1 MGIAYFPEV
10 YPDELVYSVL
20 ARYYVHGGY
29 SAYIFCA
36 ADVFVN
42 KRVSPDKEFVNALK
56 PEVLESLCR
65 KMTMAELVER
75 HTMFPYYARFLP
87 CERRSRAFEAL
98 CSMSGDYNNLLA
110 IPKQKNG
117 ENRYLRYCPLCVE
130 KDRQLYGESYWHRS
144 HQLTGVSV
152 CSKHGIKL
160 WNSSVII
167 SGKASPNLVTAE
179 QEIKEQN
186 VICGN
191 EIEIQLAEYVG
202 KVFRSDMD
210 MKNPVAVGQFLHSQM
225 AGTEYLS
232 VRGEQRNIQTFYED
246 FSAFYE
252 ELPEQGLTEL
262 WQIQKVFNNY
272 RLNCFEVCQIAI
284 FLNIPVEKLCNMEL
298 PEKAQEQIFDDKV
311 RELRNQGLKYPEIAK
326 RLNASYN
333 VVKPVGGGRY
343 GKYDYRKEIHQKCG
357 AKPKDWDRIDRE
369 SFPSVKTAVRQL
381 WGSGDERP
389 HRVTEF
395 AVCKILGF
403 PDKRLALM
411 PLCRAEVLKYQ
422 ESQEQYWAREL
433 VWTVHKIQKEGK
445 ILNWKQVRTLTNMR
459 KDNVLVCLPYLKVIA
474 EPELYELVQTLL

>member
-1 MGIAYFPEV
+1 
-10 YPDELVYSVL
+10 
-20 ARYYVHGGY
+20 
-29 SAYIFCA
+29 
-36 ADVFVN
+36 
-42 KRVSPDKEFVNALK
+42 
-56 PEVLESLCR
+56 
-65 KMTMAELVER
+65 
-75 HTMFPYYARFLP
+75 
-87 CERRSRAFEAL
+87 
-98 CSMSGDYNNLLA
+98 
-110 IPKQKNG
+110 
-117 ENRYLRYCPLCVE
+117 
-130 KDRQLYGESYWHRS
+130 
-144 HQLTGVSV
+144 
-152 CSKHGIKL
+152 
-160 WNSSVII
+160 
-167 SGKASPNLVTAE
+167 
-179 QEIKEQN
+179 
-186 VICGN
+186 
-191 EIEIQLAEYVG
+191 
-202 KVFRSDMD
+202 
-210 MKNPVAVGQFLHSQM
+210 M

-272 RLNCFEVCQIAI
+272 RLNCFEVCQIAM

-311 RELRNQGLKYPEIAK
+311 RELRKQGLKYPEIAK

-343 GKYDYRKEIHQKCG
+343 GKYYYRKEIHQKCG